1 LITSGTTT
9 LSVTADAST
18 VPGTYP
24 LVITGT
30 DGART
35 HSVTVDLEVTTQP
48 TPDFSISAP
57 AAITVKRNS
66 QGSETVTITGLNGF
80 TGTVNLTLSGVPPL
94 VSPTFNPTSVTG
106 SGTSTLTFVVD
117 HRAQQGIYPLTVT
130 GTSGALVHSIPVTLT
145 VN

>member
-1 LITSGTTT
+1 
-9 LSVTADAST
+9 
-18 VPGTYP
+18 
-24 LVITGT
+24 
-30 DGART
+30 
-35 HSVTVDLEVTTQP
+35 VTTQP